1 MDTGLRSSECFL
13 EAEEPLTSIQ
23 NQPSPLRG
31 WCASWWLWHH
41 DIPMWGS
48 ISSLLCPVPCL
59 WKTMSASPVENTNLT
74 CGFSQT
80 SKVDRPSTLWTG
92 GPPDWGISGVMLG
105 APIASSHYCSNQPQK
120 FNLKFLSHGWLRQR
134 CAEPSHTLPDHRD
147 IRELEAQW
155 AQGLRLWRVN
165 LQGASGLQEGGGYC
179 PGEHW
184 AEKLL
189 WQGEA

>member
-1 MDTGLRSSECFL
+1 
-13 EAEEPLTSIQ
+13 
-23 NQPSPLRG
+23 
-31 WCASWWLWHH
+31 
-41 DIPMWGS
+41 
-48 ISSLLCPVPCL
+48 
-59 WKTMSASPVENTNLT
+59 MSASPVENTNLT

-147 IRELEAQW
+147 IRELEAQ
-155 AQGLRLWRVN
+155 
-165 LQGASGLQEGGGYC
+165 
-179 PGEHW
+179 
-184 AEKLL
+184 
-189 WQGEA
+189 